1 MAKQLVGFTSLLV
14 GIYFHAIAYSDLRD
28 PAKYPLAR
36 LQQLWWV
43 YLLPLLFLALS
54 TIFALCVF
62 FPGSYRVNIQSS
74 EGSQAV
80 FEHIAARKLLFVRLS
95 GIALILAML
104 GTLTAAAAYL
114 Y

>member
-1 MAKQLVGFTSLLV
+1 
-14 GIYFHAIAYSDLRD
+14 
-28 PAKYPLAR
+28 
-36 LQQLWWV
+36 
-43 YLLPLLFLALS
+43 
-54 TIFALCVF
+54 
-62 FPGSYRVNIQSS
+62 VNIQSS